1 MGDGNTYF
9 TIVTIKRKKCME
21 NAWEIVATRSCQV
34 LPFLSLYLSCSKT
47 NLILLNYFKKVAQIL
62 NVFSFCPKKLTFRK
76 LGLPARQLT
85 GSIVKNKQSLS
96 IALGSNAS
104 IFNNTVTCHTV
115 KGIERS
121 CCCLYLIR
129 FNV

>member
-1 MGDGNTYF
+1 
-9 TIVTIKRKKCME
+9 ME
-21 NAWEIVATRSCQV
+21 NAWEIVATQSCQV
-34 LPFLSLYLSCSKT
+34 LPFISLYLSCSKT

-62 NVFSFCPKKLTFRK
+62 NVFSFCPQEIDLSKTV
-76 LGLPARQLT
+76 GLLARQLT
-85 GSIVKNKQSLS
+85 GTIVKNKQSLS

-104 IFNNTVTCHTV
+104 IFNNTVTCHTM

-121 CCCLYLIR
+121 RCCLYLIR